1 MKTKSHKVLSL
12 MLTLILLI
20 AAVPTAMVSAS
31 TATTYKG
38 VDYAPV
44 YDYNFYMGHPDL
56 KKVYG
61 NNPTGAFNH
70 FVKYG
75 MKEGRQASPNFNV
88 EIYKA
93 NYADLR
99 NAFGNDLPSYYKH
112 YVQFGI
118 KEGRNAVTSLNGGGS
133 SSTSSSS
140 SSSTSSGG
148 SSSSA
153 SSSSSSTS
161 EWTVSKATDG
171 SRAIVLKNNRT
182 GKTYTVTNS
191 TDYAKIR
198 YGKDVDQGISTEFT
212 NLLNN
217 FFGAV
222 YIPGQ
227 GGSNTNNI
235 SHVHVYSVIEENDH
249 SYVYCSK
256 CNKKFTYNELKISL
270 DYFSSLIYSCKFDKL
285 SGKLS
290 KKNSEKYNTGYKWL
304 SFTLGI
310 SNSRAKE
317 VLNNYEGDLS
327 LQINN
332 ADKLIGFIDTCNTLA
347 NLYGFSYAE
356 SLSSILGKASLC
368 TVFLNPSSTTMDKY
382 IAVVSHFNAALG
394 FLLKTYDTVGKG
406 LEATAVISERF
417 KYAQIFDI
425 FWWDNYKIFFT
436 TRDLK
441 TINEETFKP
450 IKSPTY
456 KELFAKEGN
465 RTRLDRL
472 VNSEI
477 GTTTEYRDFKYLC
490 AHKNSYKALYFY
502 VVTWLVRPALEK
514 EFEGCTNFATIEELV
529 AALDD

>member
-1 MKTKSHKVLSL
+1 MKTKAHKVLSL

-44 YDYNFYMGHPDL
+44 YDYNYYINKYADL
-56 KKVYG
+56 KSAFGSNQKQ
-61 NNPTGAFNH
+61 AFNH
-70 FVKYG
+70 FITNG
-75 MKEGRQASPNFNV
+75 MKEGRQASASFNV

-133 SSTSSSS
+133 SSS
-140 SSSTSSGG
+140 SSSTSY
-148 SSSSA
+148 

-198 YGKDVDQGISTEFT
+198 YGRAVDQGISTEFT
-212 NLLNN
+212 NIMNN
-217 FFGAV
+217 LFGAV

-270 DYFSSLIYSCKFDKL
+270 DYFSSLIYSCKFEKL

-327 LQINN
+327 LQIKN
-332 ADKLIGFIDTCNTLA
+332 ADNLITFIDECNDLA

-406 LEATAVISERF
+406 LVATAVISERY
-417 KYAQIFDI
+417 KYAQIFDE
-425 FWWDNYKIFFT
+425 FWWGNYNIFFT

-441 TINEETFKP
+441 TVNEETFKP
-450 IKSPTY
+450 IESPAY

-490 AHKNSYKALYFY
+490 AHKNTYKALYFY

>member
-1 MKTKSHKVLSL
+1 MKTKAHKVLSL

-31 TATTYKG
+31 AATTYKG

-118 KEGRNAVTSLNGGGS
+118 KEGRNAVTSLNGGGAS
-133 SSTSSSS
+133 SASS
-140 SSSTSSGG
+140 SSSTSTSSGS

-153 SSSSSSTS
+153 SSSSSSSTN

-198 YGKDVDQGISTEFT
+198 YGRAVDQGISTEFT

-222 YIPGQ
+222 YVPH
-227 GGSNTNNI
+227 T
-235 SHVHVYSVIEENDH
+235 HEHKLTVREENNYC
-249 SYVYCSK
+249 YVYCKTCQEKFSYKDSK
-256 CNKKFTYNELKISL
+256 LSL
-270 DYFSSLIYSCKFDKL
+270 DEFSLVLNGSNFNQL
-285 SGKLS
+285 SGKLD
-290 KKNSEKYNTGYKWL
+290 KTNSAKYITAYKWL
-304 SFTLGI
+304 SYALGI
-310 SNSRAKE
+310 NYADAKKY
-317 VLNNYEGDLS
+317 LNENAGNTKITVKDPEKLADFVKKLNYIADLY
-327 LQINN
+327 QFN
-332 ADKLIGFIDTCNTLA
+332 
-347 NLYGFSYAE
+347 YAG
-356 SLSSILGKASLC
+356 SLSKVLGKASLNA
-368 TVFLNPSSTTMDKY
+368 VFRDPSSTVLDKY
-382 IAVVSHFNAALG
+382 IAVVSFFSSGLG
-394 FLLKTYDTVGKG
+394 FLLQTYKTVGECMIAMAAIG
-406 LEATAVISERF
+406 AAPVLSADWSEECPR
-417 KYAQIFDI
+417 YGI
-425 FWWDNYKIFFT
+425 
-436 TRDLK
+436 
-441 TINEETFKP
+441 TFEGPTKKLSVTP
-450 IKSPTY
+450 LVTPTY
-456 KELFAKEGN
+456 TELFEDNIIDG
-465 RTRLDRL
+465 RTNLDRF
-472 VNSEI
+472 VNYVINDSSQFT
-477 GTTTEYRDFKYLC
+477 GFDYLC
-490 AHKNSYKALYFY
+490 EHKDDSRNTEIIYNYIIG
-502 VVTWLVRPALEK
+502 WLVRPALNK
-514 EFEGCTNFATIEELV
+514 EFAGCTQYSTIEELV
-529 AALDD
+529 KDIKK

>member
-1 MKTKSHKVLSL
+1 
-12 MLTLILLI
+12 MLTLILLL

-75 MKEGRQASPNFNV
+75 MKEGRQASPNFNG

-133 SSTSSSS
+133 SSSSS
-140 SSSTSSGG
+140 SSSTGTSSG
-148 SSSSA
+148 SASSSA

-198 YGKDVDQGISTEFT
+198 YGRDVDQGISAEFT

-222 YIPGQ
+222 YIPGP
-227 GGSNTNNI
+227 GETNSSNSGHRHMSAI
-235 SHVHVYSVIEENDH
+235 IERDG
-249 SYVYCSK
+249 YTYYGCTL
-256 CNKKFTYNELKISL
+256 CDFTYTYAATKFTLNDFSNMLKSK
-270 DYFSSLIYSCKFDKL
+270 DFNQL

-290 KKNSEKYNTGYKWL
+290 KKGSQKNEVAYKWL
-304 SFTLGI
+304 SYALGI
-310 SNSRAKE
+310 SNSRAKD
-317 VLNNYEGDLS
+317 VVNNYEGDLS
-327 LQINN
+327 LQIKKAENL
-332 ADKLIGFIDTCNTLA
+332 KTFIEECNDLA
-347 NLYGFSYAE
+347 RLYGFSYAE

-368 TVFLNPSSTTMDKY
+368 TVFLNPSSTTMDEY
-382 IAVVSHFNAALG
+382 IAVVSYFNAALG

-406 LEATAVISERF
+406 LVAMGAIARRF
-417 KYAQIFDI
+417 HYAQVFEIFCSENGLE
-425 FWWDNYKIFFT
+425 FETNNLNT
-436 TRDLK
+436 V
-441 TINEETFKP
+441 NEETFKP
-450 IKSPTY
+450 KQSPTY
-456 KELFAKEGN
+456 EQLFTKVGN
-465 RTRLDRL
+465 RTNLDRL

-477 GTTTEYRDFKYLC
+477 GTDKEYRDFKYLC
-490 AHKNSYKALYFY
+490 EHKKSYNDLYFY

-514 EFEGCTNFATIEELV
+514 DFEGCTNFATIEELV